1 MDMPIAK
8 QEVIRMIEE
17 LDNEQLLKEIRL
29 LLKRK
34 SEDDQSDI
42 APASLTEQETQL
54 LSEINKGLPEA
65 IQARYT
71 SLLEKLSEEK
81 LTPSEHEELLELT
94 PIVEAKTVERL
105 QALQSLAAI
114 RCVSVPSLMAQLG
127 IEEPSTI

>member
-1 MDMPIAK
+1 MPIAK
-8 QEVIRMIEE
+8 QEVIRMIKE

-34 SEDDQSDI
+34 SEYDQSDI
-42 APASLTEQETQL
+42 APASLTKQETQL

-114 RCVSVPSLMAQLG
+114 RGVSVPSLMAQLG

>member
-1 MDMPIAK
+1 
-8 QEVIRMIEE
+8 MIEE

-34 SEDDQSDI
+34 SEYDQGDI
-42 APASLTEQETQL
+42 APVSLTEQETQL

-71 SLLEKLSEEK
+71 SLIEKLSEEK

-105 QALQSLAAI
+105 QAIQSLAAI
-114 RCVSVPSLMAQLG
+114 RGVSVQSLMAQLG

>member
-1 MDMPIAK
+1 
-8 QEVIRMIEE
+8 MIEE

-29 LLKRK
+29 FLKRK

-65 IQARYT
+65 IQVRYT
-71 SLLEKLSEEK
+71 TLLEKLSEEK

-105 QALQSLAAI
+105 QAIQSLAAI
-114 RCVSVPSLMAQLG
+114 RRVSVQSLMAQLG